1 MKDKIIGIIV
11 FVTVLGAIV
20 GVTQNAKADYAQEV
34 AEYEA
39 KVTKFIESMPDTK
52 EKQRLIRLFNNGVH
66 IEVGEDR

>member
-1 MKDKIIGIIV
+1 MRDKIIGIVV
-11 FVTVLGAIV
+11 FVTVLGIIV
-20 GVTQNAKADYAQEV
+20 GVTQHAKADYAQEV